1 MAAHYDIQA
10 EQGSTFQLHMVYNDN
25 SNSAVDL
32 SSYSGRM
39 QVRRSTINT
48 STLLYA
54 TTGVTAGITGGTG
67 GFLMNKS
74 AIGASQTGG
83 ILLTVDAASMALVP
97 SGQHV
102 YDIEIVSGGGTVS
115 RLLSGRFECS
125 GEVTR

>member
-1 MAAHYDIQA
+1 MSAQYDIQA
-10 EQGSTFQLHMVYNDN
+10 EQGSTFQLHMVYQDN
-25 SNSAVDL
+25 SNTAVDL
-32 SSYSGRM
+32 SSYSGRK
-39 QVRRSTINT
+39 QVSRSRINSSTI
-48 STLLYA
+48 LPD

-67 GFLMNKS
+67 GFSMNKS
-74 AIGASQTGG
+74 ATGASQTGG
-83 ILLTVDAASMALVP
+83 ILLTVDAVSMALVP